1 MSSMID
7 LAGERFSVRLDGPEN
22 APVVVL
28 SNSLGTNLRM
38 WDPQIAA
45 LARRFR
51 VLRYDTRGHGA
62 TLARPGDYGIET
74 LGGDVLRLLDAL
86 SIKRVSFC
94 GISMGGATGMWL
106 ALHAPERIERVVLA
120 STSTRFGTPERW
132 DARIEAVTKGGMR
145 AIADGVIEIWFTA
158 EFRAREPSAV
168 TRVREMLLASPVDG
182 YLAACRAVR
191 SIDLTDAVSRIR
203 CPALVL
209 SGRHDTSTPP
219 AQGRAIAERIGGA
232 RYVELPAAHIS
243 NVEVAQT
250 FNAELL
256 GFLAAESP

>member
-7 LAGERFSVRLDGPEN
+7 LAGERFSARLARPAN

-145 AIADGVIEIWFTA
+145 AIA
-158 EFRAREPSAV
+158 
-168 TRVREMLLASPVDG
+168 
-182 YLAACRAVR
+182 
-191 SIDLTDAVSRIR
+191 
-203 CPALVL
+203 
-209 SGRHDTSTPP
+209 
-219 AQGRAIAERIGGA
+219 
-232 RYVELPAAHIS
+232 
-243 NVEVAQT
+243 
-250 FNAELL
+250 
-256 GFLAAESP
+256 